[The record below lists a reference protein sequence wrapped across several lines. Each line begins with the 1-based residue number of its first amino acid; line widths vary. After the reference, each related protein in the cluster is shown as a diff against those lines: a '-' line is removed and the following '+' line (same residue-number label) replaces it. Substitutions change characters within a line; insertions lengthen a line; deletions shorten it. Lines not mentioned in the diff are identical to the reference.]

1 MPVIGI
7 KVVKGAGGYY
17 VEQDD
22 KYPLH
27 VTPALEGIEIKF
39 DTTVPMIVEDITGRK
54 LAVAFTDK
62 INSVVDPAFPAVEV
76 TEFVVD
82 QESMFWFVTAGVP
95 EKEI

>member
-17 VEQDD
+17 VEQND

-27 VTPALEGIEIKF
+27 VTPALEGITIKF
-39 DTTVPMIVEDITGRK
+39 DNTVPMIVEDIIGRK
-54 LAVAFTDK
+54 LAVSFTDK
-62 INSVVDPAFPAVEV
+62 INTVYDPAEPEVEI

-82 QESMFWFVTAGVP
+82 QESMFWFVTAGV
-95 EKEI
+95 ES